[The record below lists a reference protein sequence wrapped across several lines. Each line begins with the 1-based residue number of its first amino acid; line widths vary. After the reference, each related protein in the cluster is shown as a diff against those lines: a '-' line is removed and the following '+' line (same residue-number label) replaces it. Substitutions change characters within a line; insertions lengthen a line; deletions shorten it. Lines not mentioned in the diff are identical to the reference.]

1 MSAVK
6 SLEEVILI
14 LSMPMVFTM
23 RITIQAQE
31 IWRLLD
37 GSFSSIRNFFRSCY
51 AFDNFEKIELKGQE
65 TSEDISEILED
76 ESREN
81 CGYVVV
87 PKGVELS
94 DLDMEMQVDN
104 GSKDEAVLTYTYE
117 GSLVG
122 SARAKVSEKY
132 KKEHT
137 ANIKKQEKNSDKNSD
152 NKEDTS
158 GKKDL
163 KQKLVIV
170 FAAVLLLLVL
180 VFIVR
185 VIQYRKMIKRKRR
198 RRRKQQNHR
207 QDQQSQR
214 REK

>member
-14 LSMPMVFTM
+14 LSMPMVFAM

-76 ESREN
+76 DIREN

-94 DLDMEMQVDN
+94 DLDMEMKVDEKE
-104 GSKDEAVLTYTYE
+104 KDTAVLTYTYE
-117 GSLVG
+117 GNFVG
-122 SARAKVSEKY
+122 SAKAKVSE
-132 KKEHT
+132 
-137 ANIKKQEKNSDKNSD
+137 NIKKSIVRILRSRRKSLIMRRISPARRASDKCWS
-152 NKEDTS
+152 TCLS
-158 GKKDL
+158 
-163 KQKLVIV
+163 
-170 FAAVLLLLVL
+170 
-180 VFIVR
+180 
-185 VIQYRKMIKRKRR
+185 
-198 RRRKQQNHR
+198 
-207 QDQQSQR
+207 
-214 REK
+214 